1 MTLRRNDVSDAA
13 RALDAR
19 PHCQGER
26 RCRGPRLTLRIRPSA
41 SASRSSSGRVGVVP
55 PTSKRATPGWFIP
68 ARSKLQDYESR
79 G

>member
-1 MTLRRNDVSDAA
+1 
-13 RALDAR
+13 
-19 PHCQGER
+19 
-26 RCRGPRLTLRIRPSA
+26 
-41 SASRSSSGRVGVVP
+41 VGVVP